1 MGFAYLLIVKQNY
14 DNLLKENGVETMD
27 AKKKLELIE
36 EIKRIERELYLKKSK
51 LASIEA
57 MEYDTTLPSLV
68 GNELNSEEWQK
79 TISKLIRLIG
89 QSSIGGDS
97 VEDVRKEREK

>member
-1 MGFAYLLIVKQNY
+1 MGCVYLLNVKRKC
-14 DNLLKENGVETMD
+14 DNLLKKIRVETMD
-27 AKKKLELIE
+27 VKKKLELIE
-36 EIKRIERELYLKKSK
+36 EIKRIERVLYLKKSK

-57 MEYDTTLPSLV
+57 MEYDETISSLV
-68 GNELNSEEWQK
+68 GSGLNTEEWKK